1 MSEPLCPADVLVRE
15 LFSTLPTDVAVLA
28 VFCGNE
34 HASVSL
40 EGNVASLRKFD
51 RCFRHVQPDADGT
64 ACCVAHVIIDRYGE
78 TAYVSGVEQVD

>member
-1 MSEPLCPADVLVRE
+1 MSEPLCTAYSLVQE
-15 LFSTLPTDVAVLA
+15 LFSTLSSDVVVLGC
-28 VFCGNE
+28 FCGND

-64 ACCVAHVIIDRYGE
+64 ACCVAHVVIDRYGE